1 MAEVRPGQVVTVGRA
16 GLSRRRYWQLEALPH
31 TDDLPT
37 TVATIRELLLDIVNR
52 QLISDVPL
60 CTLLSGGLD
69 SSTVTALAADALG
82 RAGEGPVRSFS
93 VDFAGYI
100 ENFTPDLIRPTP
112 DTPFAHDLARHVGAD
127 HHDIILSTADLM
139 DPSNLRE
146 VVTCF
151 DHPTNWGDGFTS
163 LLLLFR
169 AIRAQTTVALSGES
183 ADEVFGGYAWFH
195 DPESVNADVFPWMA
209 GTKMRMAEATLLD
222 PGLRRALNLDE
233 YRRASFRDALAE
245 VPHLPDG
252 PGAEG
257 LERRMREICY
267 VHLTRFVCWLLDR
280 KDRTSMATGL
290 EVRVP
295 FCDHRLVQYVFNT
308 PWAMKTFDG
317 REKSLLRAAAG
328 DFLPES
334 VAQRKKV
341 PYPAT
346 VDPTYDIALQERLA
360 KLLTEDG
367 PALPLIDRRPA
378 EAAAAGDPDA
388 ELHRTDMEFV
398 IHLDAWLRDYPVDL
412 QLH

>member
-1 MAEVRPGQVVTVGRA
+1 
-16 GLSRRRYWQLEALPH
+16 
-31 TDDLPT
+31 
-37 TVATIRELLLDIVNR
+37 
-52 QLISDVPL
+52 ISDVPL

-82 RAGEGPVRSFS
+82 RAGEGPVRSFA
-93 VDFAGYI
+93 VDFTGYT
-100 ENFTPDLIRPTP
+100 ENFTADFIRPTP

-127 HHDIILSTADLM
+127 HHDIVLSTADLM
-139 DPSNLRE
+139 DPAILRE
-146 VVTCF
+146 VVTAC
-151 DHPTNWGDGFTS
+151 DGPTNWGDGFTS

-183 ADEVFGGYAWFH
+183 ADEVFGGYHWFH
-195 DPESVNADVFPWMA
+195 DPESVNADVFPWLA
-209 GTKMRMAEATLLD
+209 GTRIRMAEPVLLE
-222 PGLRRALNLDE
+222 PGLRRALDIPG
-233 YRRASFRDALAE
+233 YRRAAFRDALAE

-252 PGAEG
+252 PGSEG
-257 LERRMREICY
+257 HERRMREMCY

-328 DFLPES
+328 DFLPTS
-334 VAQRKKV
+334 VSERKKV

-346 VDPTYDIALQERLA
+346 QDPTYDAALRERLA

-367 PALPLIDRRPA
+367 PALPLVDRGRA
-378 EAAAAGDPDA
+378 EAAAAGRPDD
-388 ELHRTDMEFV
+388 ELHRTDIEFV
-398 IHLDAWLRDYPVDL
+398 LQLDTWLRDYPVRLDL
-412 QLH
+412 GA